1 MNHPTIIVF
10 YLPFHSKG
18 QGSCQST
25 LRSLFTK
32 QGHVWG
38 CREKA
43 SRKNVVLGEVRSAGE
58 VPCGQPLL

>member
-18 QGSCQST
+18 PGSCQSM
-25 LRSLFTK
+25 LRNLTAK

-38 CREKA
+38 CRENA
-43 SRKNVVLGEVRSAGE
+43 SRKNVAVGEGRSAGE